1 MERATPDLKIQEA
14 LSTVGQ
20 YLSDM
25 IPPVH
30 AAESV
35 TTLLEHPPQ
44 LIASEIVNWVP
55 AQLRATDSSATVADY
70 FFHAVS
76 KLYYLAQLQLVP
88 EKALAPYLNQVK
100 QRLLDFCPPNER
112 QFLQD
117 SFSGLGIAETPN
129 AVPIN
134 LIHRQTNLEELVSEV
149 SESRPHELPRNYRR
163 TILRDRLKAEARQ
176 PATMPAVEGH
186 EDPMPQLIA
195 NVASDVHSNEE
206 FRKLQ
211 DNLKSLGMNSG
222 TDHIYRTL
230 SQSLPGWMIATAGA
244 GTPKSQNPAM
254 EAMRQI
260 IRLAD
265 DRWEGSKRYQ
275 EMVQAAIE
283 QFNQGS
289 LTRAATVLDLALN
302 ISSDSKLDPT
312 AVLKIRRTAHESI
325 DLNRVRDLAKERE
338 KHPLLRK
345 ALSFFEEFTAE
356 NMLNSLQTEEKRDRR
371 RLLLD
376 LIEIHGDVARK
387 MAIERLQ
394 RLLLDTDITT
404 DWHFARNL
412 VCILTR
418 IPRAADVP
426 PKAEIDLVAPLMQL
440 SLPPPLLKEAIKYA
454 GQTKCSESEEAL
466 ISATDRLEKLV
477 LDYADSGKDPAQKVS
492 LLDSTIFALA
502 HYGTPRA
509 NARVVQH
516 GTSRY
521 EEMGDTMARLAYFS
535 GQDLSRDRECIT
547 ALVQF
552 IKSKMPR
559 KLFGVTIQKNDDL
572 LFYAIKALSSTP
584 DVVVRLT
591 LDVVAEQFPE
601 TKFGQAAAGALKE
614 FQAMDKPRVSSE
626 RMQTSELILFG
637 LPDLLQQLSTSQ
649 ATGILTLKG
658 ADGVLM
664 GTLTLV
670 SGRMRD
676 CSAGRLKGKDAAYQL
691 IEKPVAGTYAFQSQR
706 ISVSQDQSAKQLNE
720 ELNSIISEGMR
731 RYDELQRAR
740 AILPDSAR
748 LKRKGPEPA
757 QYGEEKDAE
766 LIGRIWEKTAAG
778 VSAEECEAACEAD
791 AYRVR
796 TLLARW
802 IEEGALIIEE
812 PPR

>member
-1 MERATPDLKIQEA
+1 MERATLDLKIREA

-35 TTLLEHPPQ
+35 ATLLKHPPQ

-55 AQLRATDSSATVADY
+55 TQLKASDRSASVADY

-88 EKALAPYLNQVK
+88 EKALAAYLSLVK
-100 QRLLDFCPPNER
+100 RRLVDFCPADER
-112 QFLQD
+112 QHLQE
-117 SFSGLGIAETPN
+117 SFSSLGMAESTT

-134 LIHRQTNLEELVSEV
+134 LIYRQANTVEPASEI
-149 SESRPHELPRNYRR
+149 SESRPLDRPVNHRHA
-163 TILRDRLKAEARQ
+163 ILQSRIKAEARQ
-176 PATMPAVEGH
+176 PAKVPLEEIL
-186 EDPMPQLIA
+186 EDPLPDLIA
-195 NVASDVHSNEE
+195 NAASDAHSDEE

-211 DNLKSLGMNSG
+211 ENLKSLGMEAG

-230 SQSLPGWMIATAGA
+230 SQSLPGWMIPAT
-244 GTPKSQNPAM
+244 GTSKSQNPAV

-260 IRLAD
+260 IHLAD
-265 DRWEGSKRYQ
+265 DRWEGSKRFQ

-283 QFNQGS
+283 QFNKGS
-289 LTRAATVLDLALN
+289 LARAATMLELAAN
-302 ISSDSKLDPT
+302 ISTDSKLDPT
-312 AVLKIRRTAHESI
+312 AVIKIRKTAHESL
-325 DLNRVRDLAKERE
+325 DLNRMRDLAKERE

-345 ALSFFEEFTAE
+345 VLSFFDDLTAE
-356 NMLNSLQTEEKRDRR
+356 SILSSLQREEKRERR

-376 LIEIHGDVARK
+376 LIEIYGDAARK
-387 MAIERLQ
+387 MALERLQ
-394 RLLLDTDITT
+394 ANLMETDVAT

-418 IPRAADVP
+418 IPRAADAP
-426 PKAEIDLVAPLMQL
+426 IKAEVDLVAPLMHL
-440 SLPPPLLKEAIKYA
+440 SLPQPLIKEAIKYA
-454 GQTKCSESEEAL
+454 TQTKCTESEQLL
-466 ISATDRLEKLV
+466 ISMTDQLEKMV
-477 LDYADSGKDPAQKVS
+477 LDDADAGKDPAQKIS
-492 LLDSTIFALA
+492 LLDRTIFALA
-502 HYGTPRA
+502 HFGSPRA

-516 GTSRY
+516 GTNRY
-521 EEMGDTMARLAYFS
+521 EEMGDTIARLGYFS

-601 TKFGQAAAGALKE
+601 TKFGQLAAIALKE
-614 FQAMDKPRVSSE
+614 FDALDKPRIPSD
-626 RMQTSELILFG
+626 RMQASELALFG
-637 LPDLLQQLSTSQ
+637 LPDLLRQLSASR
-649 ATGILTLKG
+649 ATGTLTLKG
-658 ADGVLM
+658 VKGIVI
-664 GTLTLV
+664 GTFSLV
-670 SGRMRD
+670 AGRMRD
-676 CSAGRLKGKDAAYQL
+676 CSAGHLSGKEAAFQL
-691 IEKPVAGTYAFQSQR
+691 IERPAAGTYVFQSQR
-706 ISVSQDQSAKQLNE
+706 NSASQGQSEKQLNE
-720 ELNSIISEGMR
+720 DLNAIVTEGVS

-740 AILPDSAR
+740 AIVPDSAR
-748 LKRKGPEPA
+748 ITRKGPAPT
-757 QYGEEKDAE
+757 QFGEEKDTA
-766 LIGRIWEKTAAG
+766 LIKRVWEKTAAG
-778 VSAEECEAACEAD
+778 ATPEECEAACEAD
-791 AYRVR
+791 SCRVR

-802 IEEGALIIEE
+802 IEEGALTVE
-812 PPR
+812 